1 MANTINDAPIN
12 RVPAGLLGLL
22 DVKSMG
28 ATPNRI
34 EQRIRPIV
42 DMQPYWSA
50 QGRQFVA
57 NTPGTVSVNNVGIF
71 ISNQLVV
78 PAGKCWLVESH
89 MAFASTLGAGATLA
103 FAATIFGPNN
113 QYIIAAPLT
122 STYATG
128 NQPMSCL
135 EFGGRAFVALPG
147 YKFGCHVAVYS
158 AGPTNVEFTTNL
170 IEVDY

>member
-1 MANTINDAPIN
+1 MTTIQDAAIN

-22 DVKSMG
+22 DIKSMG

-42 DMQPYWSA
+42 DLQRFWSA
-50 QGRQFVA
+50 QGRQFKF

-71 ISNQLVV
+71 ISNELVV
-78 PAGKCWLVESH
+78 PPGKAWLVESH
-89 MAFASTLGAGATLA
+89 MAFASTLGAGAQLA

-113 QYIIAAPLT
+113 QYIMAAPLT
-122 STYATG
+122 NTYAVG
-128 NQPMSCL
+128 NQPMSSL
-135 EFGGRAFVALPG
+135 NFDGNIFVALPG
-147 YKFGCHVAVYS
+147 YKFGCHVAVYA